1 MYFDYSVL
9 GLKRVFLLVSLLVAT
24 IVVGVRDVSVGTDTL
39 NYANNFLSI
48 QSCNCFPGRLEPGF
62 QVLTWML
69 GMTGQGTGFYFF
81 SVSLFIFL
89 TAYFLSKNTSRLLG
103 KDDVGQWKIQYWILI
118 FLFISPFFV
127 SANINAIRQGL
138 ASLFVFFAMFALV
151 ERKWRSFFLYSI
163 VSISFHYFSG
173 VLVLLS
179 LALFFS
185 LPFLLMITGGLSVIY
200 GFGFSEVIVKF
211 VSDLT
216 GLSIYSFVMDYM
228 AGAEYR
234 SGVRFDFLM
243 FSWFWVV
250 FFLAVSVF
258 FLKSEQRRSFR
269 HLVKIYLI
277 LLIPFLLF
285 GFGNY
290 SNRYL
295 YPAWLFLPFIM
306 GGLIGTLR
314 FSLTGASVVLPGVLV
329 VSCSVFIW
337 MVNHGFAY

>member
-1 MYFDYSVL
+1 MYFDSFSL
-9 GLKRVFLLVSLLVAT
+9 GLKRALLLTVFLVVTVL
-24 IVVGVRDVSVGTDTL
+24 VGVRDLSVGTDTL

-62 QVLTWML
+62 QIFTWL
-69 GMTGQGTGFYFF
+69 LAITSLGTGFYFF
-81 SVSLFIFL
+81 SVSLSIFVIV
-89 TAYFLSKNTSRLLG
+89 YHLSSRVGGLLG
-103 KDDVGQWKIQYWILI
+103 GEQWKVKYWILI
-118 FLFISPFFV
+118 CLLVSPFFV
-127 SANINAIRQGL
+127 SANINTIRQGL
-138 ASLFVFFAMFALV
+138 ASFFVFFAMFALV
-151 ERKWRSFFLYSI
+151 ERKWRSFCLYSI

-200 GFGFSEVIVKF
+200 GLGFSAVIVKF
-211 VSDLT
+211 VSDFT
-216 GLSIYSFVMDYM
+216 GLGIYSFVMDYM

-234 SGVRFDFLM
+234 SGVRFDFLV

-250 FFLAVSVF
+250 FFWAVSVF
-258 FLKSEQRRSFR
+258 FLKPEQRRSFR
-269 HLVKIYLI
+269 LLVKIYLI
-277 LLIPFLLF
+277 LLIPFFLF

-314 FSLTGASVVLPGVLV
+314 FSVRGASVVLPGVLV
-329 VSCSVFIW
+329 ASCSVFIW

>member
-1 MYFDYSVL
+1 M
-9 GLKRVFLLVSLLVAT
+9 
-24 IVVGVRDVSVGTDTL
+24 
-39 NYANNFLSI
+39 
-48 QSCNCFPGRLEPGF
+48 
-62 QVLTWML
+62 
-69 GMTGQGTGFYFF
+69 
-81 SVSLFIFL
+81 
-89 TAYFLSKNTSRLLG
+89 SKNTSRLLG